1 MDFPGKRETGPWR
14 KAFDFGGK
22 ADQAFKSVGVVKD
35 KQLHKDLAGKDS
47 ESSEA
52 GKGLGLLNQSVEEET
67 SKESIRVQKERIWSY
82 LGWVKHIKR

>member
-1 MDFPGKRETGPWR
+1 M
-14 KAFDFGGK
+14 
-22 ADQAFKSVGVVKD
+22 GVVKD

-67 SKESIRVQKERIWSY
+67 SKESIRVQKERI
-82 LGWVKHIKR
+82 